1 MATVEKSDFD
11 LIQEHEALKEEL
23 RFISDETNF
32 ESHMDNGIQ
41 QEIRNIYEPKLNKLK
56 NDSNYY
62 KEIPQFQFTCE
73 KRKKIIEEN
82 KKLMEQILEKE
93 ALFGPLKIDI
103 LVSWRK
109 RFQLQQTLNLYKR
122 KTVTPPI
129 YDYRGALGLFKTYV
143 NEI

>member
-32 ESHMDNGIQ
+32 ESHMNNGIQ
-41 QEIRNIYEPKLNKLK
+41 WEIRNIYKPKLNKLK

-62 KEIPQFQFTCE
+62 KEIPQFQFTY
-73 KRKKIIEEN
+73 KSHKKIIKKN

-93 ALFGPLKIDI
+93 ALFGPLELEI
-103 LVSWRK
+103 LDSWRE

-122 KTVTPPI
+122 KTVIPHT
-129 YDYRGALGLFKTYV
+129 YDYNGALGLFKTYV